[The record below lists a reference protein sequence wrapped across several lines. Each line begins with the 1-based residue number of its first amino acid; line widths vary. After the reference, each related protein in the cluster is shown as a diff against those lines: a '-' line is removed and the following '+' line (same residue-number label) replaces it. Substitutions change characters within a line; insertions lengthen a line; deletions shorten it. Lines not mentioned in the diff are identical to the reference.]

1 MQSFALLPCALCS
14 TPAVGISNNAQKQ
27 GTGIVT
33 LLIACPKGT
42 STWLLTLQ
50 TPHIDAYTANTAA
63 ATAAALRA
71 LQPKQQAA
79 SASTVLHILHTA
91 HVNP

>member
-1 MQSFALLPCALCS
+1 MHSFALSPCALCS
-14 TPAVGISNNAQKQ
+14 TPAVGISNNAQ
-27 GTGIVT
+27 TPGIGIKT
-33 LLIACPKGT
+33 PLIAFSKAT
-42 STWLLTLQ
+42 ITWLLPLQ
-50 TPHIDAYTANTAA
+50 TPHIDACAANTAA
-63 ATAAALRA
+63 AAAALHA